1 MPNYSLVINSS
12 FKPFTYDEL
21 YAPVKR
27 MSDVH
32 DQIAAQYDE
41 LSAKADILEA
51 MGEKDKNSKAYAQY
65 KAFSDQLRQEADNLM
80 QYGLNG
86 GAKSRILGLKSAYN
100 KDIVPIQNAWNK
112 RDEEAQAQQKALL
125 ANNTLMFTRTAANT
139 SIDDYLANPTGGYG
153 IIDGSLISKQM
164 GEMAAQLADQVS
176 AGRVSIDNLDPYTQR
191 IIQGHG
197 MTAAE
202 INQWIKDPDSF
213 PTLKNMM
220 LEVLRANGATPEAL
234 GGSANA
240 NQIIRN
246 SISYAQMGAWKA
258 LGKDEVSTQ
267 KDVAAAAALED
278 YYKQKEETRKAEA
291 ERQKAFQGGQNDI
304 PAFTVNYS
312 EIPMYGADNSNA
324 GKQRDALKVLGYKEI
339 VGKDD
344 LEFNGK
350 ITLKYD
356 LTKDELNAENQT
368 LWDDVHRLQA
378 KKDSGTITP
387 EEDAELMTKY
397 FKASRGYHRAGT
409 SKEYSI
415 YDDKGRI
422 MTRDKFVAQAGN
434 SKNAKKALNDYYD
447 KILKA
452 EEDLG
457 VSGASYTHDEL
468 DAYYNRLRNS
478 QAAQFIY
485 GTDLGI
491 EPGSWSS
498 GSQTTLRAK
507 VVKGYEGGRPKYEN
521 KDISLQEILKN
532 SEKAAAYWIRDK
544 NQEGIIITTVE
555 DGEPR
560 RYFIP
565 RDRIGN
571 DMVQAG
577 ADFMTE
583 ADNIYDK
590 KSKRYQDA
598 RMSGVQNIVAGLT
611 GRYGEVSRDIEK
623 EYSVKDKFPI
633 K

>member
-100 KDIVPIQNAWNK
+100 KDIIPIQNAWNK

-258 LGKDEVSTQ
+258 LGKDTVSTQ
-267 KDVAAAAALED
+267 KDIAAAAALED

-291 ERQKAFQGGQNDI
+291 ERKKAEETAAAGSELAPFDVDY
-304 PAFTVNYS
+304 A

-324 GKQRDALKVLGYKEI
+324 GKQRDALKVLGYRDI
-339 VGKDD
+339 IGKDD

-434 SKNAKKALNDYYD
+434 SKNARKALNDYYN

-485 GTDLGI
+485 GTDLRI
-491 EPGSWSS
+491 QPDSWNSAS
-498 GSQTTLRAK
+498 KGLRAMK
-507 VVKGYEGGRPKYEN
+507 VKGYKNGKPQYESE
-521 KDISLQEILKN
+521 DISLGEIL
-532 SEKAAAYWIRDK
+532 EKTKDASAYWVRDK
-544 NQEGIIITTVE
+544 NQKGLLITVTE
-555 DGEPR
+555 DGKPQ

-565 RDRIGN
+565 RERIGSE
-571 DMVQAG
+571 MVKAG
-577 ADFMTE
+577 DKFMIE

-590 KSKRYQDA
+590 KSQRYQTA
-598 RMSGVQNIVAGLT
+598 RMSGVNNIVDGLT
-611 GRYGEVSRDIEK
+611 GRYNTVSVDVGGRQLP
-623 EYSVKDKFPI
+623 VKDLI